1 MGTININP
9 DADGDL
15 HDASLHNDKFQT
27 ILNEINGNLDANN
40 LVNPDSFLMF
50 TSNAGRT
57 FTGAVPN
64 DSAGHTTAAFYPWTG
79 WSPTATITDS
89 TTQMSTANPWIPIN
103 GANNCNIIVNSQT
116 YNTTGQ
122 TITLVS
128 AGAIYRQTPAYNN
141 VDVTLRLQKSATTSV
156 AGAWADMATIVFNP
170 YAAAAA
176 NNSVTAFTST
186 GTMTVENGRY
196 FRALIQNNAG
206 TALSGTE
213 LAVAGIWLTMTF
225 KVPHTD

>member
-1 MGTININP
+1 MGTISINP

-40 LVNPDSFLMF
+40 LANPNSFLTF

-64 DSAGHTTAAFYPWTG
+64 DSAGDTTAAFYPWIG
-79 WSPTATITDS
+79 WSPTNTIADS
-89 TTQMSTANPWIPIN
+89 TTQMSLATPWLPAN
-103 GANNCNIIVNSQT
+103 GANNCNVIVNSQAC
-116 YNTTGQ
+116 NTSGHL
-122 TITLVS
+122 ITLVS
-128 AGAIYRQTPAYNN
+128 ANAIYRQMSTYNN
-141 VDVTLRLQKSATTSV
+141 ANVTLRLQRSATTSV
-156 AGAWADMATIVFNP
+156 AAAWEDMATMVFNP
-170 YAAAAA
+170 FAAATA
-176 NNSVTAFTST
+176 NNSVSAFASTSN
-186 GTMTVENGRY
+186 MTVANGHY
-196 FRALIQNNAG
+196 FRALVQNNAG

-225 KVPHTD
+225 KVAHTN